1 MTPEMKGFLLLTVLK
16 LLFIF
21 TVVMVGVALL
31 TLMERKVSAWMQNRL
46 GPNRVG
52 YGGLLQPAADGL
64 KNLLKEETFPAE
76 ANPVLFTIAPALA
89 FIPALMLSA
98 VIPFAAP
105 LPINSDDFGRDLGHW
120 FAWIPGLGAW
130 LDQHVAAAFHFVFG
144 VMAHHGPMPMV
155 VADVPVGF
163 LFVLAIGSLGV
174 YGIALAGWASNSKY
188 SLLGGLRAAA
198 QLVSYEVALGLSL
211 IPVLLLTGDVS
222 FSTII
227 TFQQQGLWFV
237 LPLFL
242 SFFVFL
248 VSGFAETNRL
258 PFDLPEAESELIAG
272 YHTEYSAM
280 KFSFFFIAEYANVV
294 TISAMIATIFFG
306 GWDIPFVAIGTAK
319 PWAVITLAPGLVA
332 TLLSGI
338 VFFAKL
344 MFWIF
349 FVMWIRWTLPRFR
362 YDQLMAL
369 GWKFFMPVTLGYIML
384 VCVVLYAAERAGV
397 RGTLPT
403 HLVLTGLSV
412 VLAILLFLVLDRGLI
427 LGGSAVRRAR
437 AAAMRQAHRLAASS

>member
-64 KNLLKEETFPAE
+64 KNILKEETFPAE

-120 FAWIPGLGAW
+120 FAWIPGIGAW
-130 LDQHVAAAFHFVFG
+130 LDQQVAAAFHFVFG

-163 LFVLAIGSLGV
+163 LF
-174 YGIALAGWASNSKY
+174 
-188 SLLGGLRAAA
+188 
-198 QLVSYEVALGLSL
+198 
-211 IPVLLLTGDVS
+211 
-222 FSTII
+222 
-227 TFQQQGLWFV
+227 
-237 LPLFL
+237 
-242 SFFVFL
+242 FL
-248 VSGFAETNRL
+248 VSGFAEPNRL

-319 PWAVITLAPGLVA
+319 PWAVITLEPGLLA

-397 RGTLPT
+397 RGTLQT

-437 AAAMRQAHRLAASS
+437 AAAMRQAQRLAASS